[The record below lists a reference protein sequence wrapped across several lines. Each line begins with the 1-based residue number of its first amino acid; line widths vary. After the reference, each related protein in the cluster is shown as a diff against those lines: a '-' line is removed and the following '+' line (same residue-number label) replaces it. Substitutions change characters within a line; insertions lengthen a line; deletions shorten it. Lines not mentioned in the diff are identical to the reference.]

1 MVRRILFKGVAV
13 LTAATVAIAA
23 LTGGQAWLETSETVS
38 AQATSTITGTV
49 YRDAGIDGVFASSDS
64 GVEGV
69 TVSAYNSSGAK
80 VAETTTGA
88 DGTYTLTFTNL
99 HLGTV
104 RVEFET
110 PQGWQPTIISEG
122 SLSSIQ
128 FVEPGSTGV
137 DYGIF
142 DPNED
147 CALSVAHVCFREG
160 PLSVSSTS
168 RVLGISPFSGPTT
181 GNPPKMVGDPG
192 NNLLGQTIPD
202 DVPGLITSVAT
213 KAQVGATWGLAVDP
227 EKGLLW
233 NSAVIRRHTALA
245 DKGVGGV
252 YVLNREGD
260 LVTSFDLEALG
271 LNLRP
276 TAGDLG
282 LAAAFG
288 EGATTSGKVLLTDAA
303 RDITGITTTTTTGI
317 TGTTYN
323 ARSLMALSRDIPA
336 FAAVGKAGIGDID
349 LSIDGQYLWV
359 SNLGTRSIHRF
370 PVGGTASVPTLGTPE
385 TWLLDDGYTC
395 ATGTGP
401 FRGWGLDPQ
410 PDGTVVAAGVCTNES
425 ATPSQNT
432 GPGLG
437 AVLRLDPT
445 ATTSAAAW
453 EVLTAVD
460 FSYEHVYDLCDHVF
474 NSPRSPLLRCS
485 WKSWTSDFEAIKDNG
500 RQNTTTDQMWWT
512 QPIIMDIATLEDGS
526 FALGINDR
534 FSYMAS
540 SQNYRPLDV
549 DFPDF
554 MTAYTAGG
562 LRLLCK
568 TESGWAQEDDRSC
581 LGITNYVSANTATWQ
596 PDSFFRN
603 DFQGAHPA
611 TAMGALAYANG
622 VLAYAAMDAASY
634 FSSGVR
640 WVSTED
646 GSQINALTTSGEYGK
661 ASGVGDLEAFCDV
674 LPLQIGNYVWYD
686 LNNNG
691 IQDPDE
697 LPVVGVTVRLY
708 NASTGA
714 LVGTAVTNSRGE
726 YYFTSSTIEPAGGG
740 TTPDEFGGGLVAD
753 TPYRIVMDL
762 AADCAAG
769 APLDGFS
776 LTLTDATTSAE
787 TTDRDDRI
795 DNDATSMG
803 ANSCL
808 YNEATVIVAPMSLG
822 TVDHTYDIGFYR
834 PSVIIGDLVWFD
846 LNKNGV
852 QDPGEPGVANVV
864 LTITTAAGGE
874 VTDIFGRKVT
884 SVTTSASG
892 RYLIPFLP
900 AGAYK
905 ITITL
910 PGDYET
916 TTGTSEV
923 QMSLVLALGADVRT
937 LDFGIYSETEAANFP
952 AVPPSGNAPP
962 GEGPVGESVTTEQ
975 TIKVSIGDYVWW
987 DTNADGR
994 QDETDIP
1001 LEGVVLRI
1009 YTVDGGPVVDV
1020 FGNPVVFTT
1029 TNAQGW
1035 YTFDNLPPGQYRV
1048 EIEAPEGFVPTLANV
1063 GSTDGDSS
1071 TSFAVSRIL
1080 TEDQERDPTLDF
1092 GFIPVGTQLPKTG
1105 SDAAVSLQ
1113 LSLLLIVAGSVLLV
1127 RTRRRQLAAASLSR

>member
-69 TVSAYNSSGAK
+69 TVSAYNFSGAK

-110 PQGWQPTIISEG
+110 PQGLQPTIVSGG

-137 DYGIF
+137 NYGVF
-142 DPNED
+142 DPADD
-147 CALSVAHVCFREG
+147 CSLLVAHVCFREG
-160 PLSVSSTS
+160 PLDVSSDS
-168 RVLGISPFSGPTT
+168 RVLGLSPFGGPTA

-192 NNLLGQTIPD
+192 NDTFGQTIPN
-202 DVPGLITSVAT
+202 DVDGLITSVAT

-233 NSAVIRRHTALA
+233 NSAVIRRHTSLA

-288 EGATTSGKVLLTDAA
+288 EGGQTTGKVLLTDEA
-303 RDITGITTTTTTGI
+303 RDITGITTTSTTGI
-317 TGTTYN
+317 TGTSYGT
-323 ARSLMALSRDIPA
+323 RSLMALSRDIPA

-349 LSIDGQYLWV
+349 LSVDGEYLWV

-370 PVGGTASVPTLGTPE
+370 PVGEAGGTPTLGTPV

-395 ATGTGP
+395 AAGTGP
-401 FRGWGLDPQ
+401 FRGWGIDPQ

-425 ATPSQNT
+425 ATPGPNT

-437 AVLRLDPT
+437 AVLLLDPT
-445 ATTSAAAW
+445 ETGADAWTELTT
-453 EVLTAVD
+453 VN
-460 FSYEHVYDLCDHVF
+460 FNYEHEYDFCDAT
-474 NSPRSPLLRCS
+474 PRTCT
-485 WKSWTSDFEAIKDNG
+485 WKSWSSDFTAIAG
-500 RQNTTTDQMWWT
+500 QNPGAEGQLWWT
-512 QPIIMDIATLEDGS
+512 QPIIMDVATLADGS

-534 FSYMAS
+534 FSYMGS
-540 SQNYRPLDV
+540 SNNYRPLD
-549 DFPDF
+549 DFDPRF

-568 TESGWAQEDDRSC
+568 TANGWAQEVDRKCS
-581 LGITNYVSANTATWQ
+581 GINEYVSANTATSQ
-596 PDSFFRN
+596 PESFFRN

-708 NASTGA
+708 DASTGA

-762 AADCAAG
+762 ETDCAVG
-769 APLDGFS
+769 APLDGFD

-787 TTDRDDRI
+787 TAERDDRI
-795 DNDATSMG
+795 DNDATKQG
-803 ANSCL
+803 TKACL
-808 YNEATVIVAPMSLG
+808 YDEATVEVAPMSLG

-834 PSVIIGDLVWFD
+834 PSVTIGDLVWFD

-852 QDPGEPGVANVV
+852 QDPGEPGVAKRRFDDHHRLPVV
-864 LTITTAAGGE
+864 RSR
-874 VTDIFGRKVT
+874 DIFGR
-884 SVTTSASG
+884 S
-892 RYLIPFLP
+892 
-900 AGAYK
+900 
-905 ITITL
+905 
-910 PGDYET
+910 
-916 TTGTSEV
+916 
-923 QMSLVLALGADVRT
+923 SLRRSPPRQRG
-937 LDFGIYSETEAANFP
+937 GI
-952 AVPPSGNAPP
+952 
-962 GEGPVGESVTTEQ
+962 
-975 TIKVSIGDYVWW
+975 
-987 DTNADGR
+987 
-994 QDETDIP
+994 
-1001 LEGVVLRI
+1001 
-1009 YTVDGGPVVDV
+1009 
-1020 FGNPVVFTT
+1020 
-1029 TNAQGW
+1029 
-1035 YTFDNLPPGQYRV
+1035 
-1048 EIEAPEGFVPTLANV
+1048 
-1063 GSTDGDSS
+1063 
-1071 TSFAVSRIL
+1071 
-1080 TEDQERDPTLDF
+1080 
-1092 GFIPVGTQLPKTG
+1092 
-1105 SDAAVSLQ
+1105 
-1113 LSLLLIVAGSVLLV
+1113 
-1127 RTRRRQLAAASLSR
+1127 